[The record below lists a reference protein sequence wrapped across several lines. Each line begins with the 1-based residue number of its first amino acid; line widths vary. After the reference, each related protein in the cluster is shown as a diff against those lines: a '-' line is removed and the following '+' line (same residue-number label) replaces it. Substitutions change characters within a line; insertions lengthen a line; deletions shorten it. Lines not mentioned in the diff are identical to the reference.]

1 MYCSVSAAGARHA
14 RRSDPLSSER
24 TAREAGRTFQKTT
37 AFVATALVPFA
48 AKVSVVPCCVR
59 FGTAERERAEH
70 RLDAVHVFQQV
81 QQRIPTASNSFAFVF
96 CSPQSKGRPMG
107 TTWHNPVEVGP

>member
-1 MYCSVSAAGARHA
+1 MDTHFAGARLLWLVVWLCVWCLAAGARHA

-48 AKVSVVPCCVR
+48 AKVSVVPCCSVR
-59 FGTAERERAEH
+59 FGTAEREQAE
-70 RLDAVHVFQQV
+70 
-81 QQRIPTASNSFAFVF
+81 PYK
-96 CSPQSKGRPMG
+96 PEP
-107 TTWHNPVEVGP
+107 

>member
-1 MYCSVSAAGARHA
+1 MFLAARARHA

-48 AKVSVVPCCVR
+48 AKVSVVPCCSVR
-59 FGTAERERAEH
+59 FGTAEREQAEPDSIWPS
-70 RLDAVHVFQQV
+70 RSIYTV
-81 QQRIPTASNSFAFVF
+81 I
-96 CSPQSKGRPMG
+96 
-107 TTWHNPVEVGP
+107 